1 MGGPARLW
9 TVGQQAS
16 PQAIASLECWTK
28 VYAFPQQNA
37 AFDGFGDK
45 QVRSPKYDA
54 GNLVSMCG
62 VTDISESP

>member
-1 MGGPARLW
+1 MGQPSWG

-16 PQAIASLECWTK
+16 PQATASLECWAK
-28 VYAFPQQNA
+28 VYVFTQQNA
-37 AFDGFGDK
+37 AFDGFGGN
-45 QVRSPKYDA
+45 QVKSFKCDS